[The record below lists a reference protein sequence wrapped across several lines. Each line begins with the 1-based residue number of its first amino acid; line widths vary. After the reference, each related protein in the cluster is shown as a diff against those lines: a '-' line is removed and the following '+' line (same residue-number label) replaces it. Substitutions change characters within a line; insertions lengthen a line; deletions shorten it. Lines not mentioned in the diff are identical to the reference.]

1 MGRVWRGEG
10 GGLRGLG
17 REGMDGLWDGE
28 MGDRRDR
35 GIFFCLREK
44 RAERLSWKHWTSI
57 LDQAWLER
65 E

>member
-1 MGRVWRGEG
+1 M
-10 GGLRGLG
+10 G

-28 MGDRRDR
+28 MDEWRDG

-44 RAERLSWKHWTSI
+44 RAERLSWKYWTSI
-57 LDQAWLER
+57 LDHAWLER